1 MKLKHLA
8 ALAALAAPLAAQATD
23 GYFSHGYGM
32 KAKGRGGAAAAFAVD
47 TYGGANNPGSMAFVG
62 TRVDVGIDWFQP
74 QRSASTQGSGN
85 AALGIP
91 PGSFDTSVNG
101 NEKENF
107 FIPEFGY
114 NYMLRPDLALGVTVY
129 GNGGMNTDYNGGAL
143 TNPAA
148 RGTCNFFQNGTLGPG
163 ASSYNQL
170 CGNGNLG
177 VDLSQLIIAP
187 TLAWKFLPEHAVGVA
202 PLIGYQRFKAYGLQP
217 FAGISTSPGNLTN
230 QGYDSSWGWGVRIG
244 YYGNI
249 TPTVSVGAAYSTKIW
264 MGNFDKYKGLFADQ
278 GAFDIPQNLNVGIA
292 WKVVPAVTLA
302 LDYQWI
308 DYAGID
314 SVGNP
319 STQAPCT
326 FGAPTQPACLGAS
339 SQSIGFGWKAVNVWK
354 LGVDWAVNREWT
366 LRAGYNHTDNPIQP
380 RDVTFNILAP
390 GVVQDHVT
398 LGATYTLPGGSEIT
412 AAYMHAFENS
422 VTGDTNPLY
431 FPVGGT
437 QTIKMYQNSLGIAW
451 GMKF

>member
-1 MKLKHLA
+1 MQLKHIA
-8 ALAALAAPLAAQATD
+8 ALAALTVPLAAQATD

-32 KAKGRGGAAAAFAVD
+32 KAKGRGGAATAFATD
-47 TYGGANNPGSMAFVG
+47 TFGGANNPGSMAFVG
-62 TRVDVGIDWFQP
+62 TRVDVGLDWFQP

-91 PGSFDTSVNG
+91 PGSFDTSVDG

-114 NYMLRPDLALGVTVY
+114 NYMLRPDVALGVTVY

-143 TNPAA
+143 TSPAA
-148 RGTCNFFQNGTLGPG
+148 RGTCNFFQTGALGAGNP
-163 ASSYNQL
+163 SYNQL

-187 TLAWKFLPEHAVGVA
+187 TLAWKFHANHAVGIA
-202 PLIGYQRFKAYGLQP
+202 PLIGYQRFKAYGLTA
-217 FAGISTSPGNLTN
+217 FGGISSSPGNLTD
-230 QGYDSSWGWGVRIG
+230 QGYDSAWGWGVRLG
-244 YYGNI
+244 YYGNV
-249 TPTVSVGAAYSTKIW
+249 TPTVSIGAAYSTKIY
-264 MGNFDKYKGLFADQ
+264 MGNLDKYKGLFADQ
-278 GAFDIPQNLNVGIA
+278 GSFDIPQNLNIGIA

-314 SVGNP
+314 AVGNP
-319 STQAPCT
+319 STQSPCT

-354 LGVDWAVNREWT
+354 LGVDWAVNNQWT

-390 GVVQDHVT
+390 GVVQDHLT
-398 LGATYTLPGGSEIT
+398 LGATYTLPGGSELT

-437 QTIKMYQNSLGIAW
+437 QTIKMYQNSFGIAW